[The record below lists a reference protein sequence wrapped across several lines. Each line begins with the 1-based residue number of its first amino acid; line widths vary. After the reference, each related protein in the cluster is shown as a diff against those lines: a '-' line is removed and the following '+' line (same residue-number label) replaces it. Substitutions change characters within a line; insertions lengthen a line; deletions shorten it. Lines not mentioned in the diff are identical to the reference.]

1 MEPASIPVTKKG
13 RGSIED
19 PEVLENVPGHIIPI
33 LEREFDDF
41 DTTAAKF
48 MRGEPSRR
56 RVASVLWTWA
66 SRRARTLAASSGAS
80 RSNCSQPDMRR
91 RSPHGGAASSS
102 MSKTIKP

>member
-1 MEPASIPVTKKG
+1 MEPASIPATKKG

-19 PEVLENVPGHIIPI
+19 PEVLENVPGHIIPV

-41 DTTAAKF
+41 DTTAAKY

-56 RVASVLWTWA
+56 TVAIVLWTCA
-66 SRRARTLAASSGAS
+66 SRRARTRPASSGAS
-80 RSNCSQPDMRR
+80 SSNCDQLDMRPRWRHGVATSR
-91 RSPHGGAASSS
+91 R